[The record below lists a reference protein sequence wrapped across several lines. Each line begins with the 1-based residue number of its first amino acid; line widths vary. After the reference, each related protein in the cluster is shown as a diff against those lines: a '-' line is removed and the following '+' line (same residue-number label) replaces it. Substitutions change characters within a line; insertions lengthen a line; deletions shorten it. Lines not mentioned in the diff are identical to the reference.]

1 MKKKTL
7 VILVLVICI
16 VAASAVVVFGDFGGE
31 MSIAQ
36 RIGVAFKKATS
47 TNQTSGTGDSVAA
60 RYGDFVVTWEEI
72 RYQQE
77 LAPMRTQKHYQTT
90 DAREIAERLIG
101 GQLALEEAERQG
113 LAATDPE
120 IQEYMQ
126 SLRENYET
134 IPEVKA
140 QIDEFCASAGQ
151 TLEEYFQ
158 TVEEQA
164 YATLTLNR
172 FKSAFY
178 EKWGAEH
185 ENEPIDDPEARQE
198 AMLDAY
204 DAYIAT
210 LMEQHK
216 DEIEFYI
223 NGQTK

>member
-1 MKKKTL
+1 M
-7 VILVLVICI
+7 
-16 VAASAVVVFGDFGGE
+16 
-31 MSIAQ
+31 
-36 RIGVAFKKATS
+36 
-47 TNQTSGTGDSVAA
+47 
-60 RYGDFVVTWEEI
+60 VTWEEI

-77 LAPMRTQKHYQTT
+77 IAPTLTQKHYQTT

-113 LAATDPE
+113 LAATDQE

-172 FKSAFY
+172 FKGAFY

-198 AMLDAY
+198 AMLEAY

-216 DEIEFYI
+216 DEIEFYV
-223 NGQTK
+223 K

>member
-1 MKKKTL
+1 MKKKG
-7 VILVLVICI
+7 VLVLVICI
-16 VAASAVVVFGDFGGE
+16 VAVSAIVVFGNFYGD

-36 RIGVAFKKATS
+36 RIGTAFKKATN

-77 LAPMRTQKHYQTT
+77 IAPTRTQKHYQTT

-113 LAATDPE
+113 LAATDQE

-158 TVEEQA
+158 TVEDQA

-172 FKSAFY
+172 FKGAFY
-178 EKWGAEH
+178 EKWRAEH
-185 ENEPIDDPEARQE
+185 ENEPIDDPEAWQE
-198 AMLDAY
+198 AMLKAY

-210 LMEQHK
+210 LIEQHK
-216 DEIEFYI
+216 DEIEFYV
-223 NGQTK
+223 K

>member
-1 MKKKTL
+1 M
-7 VILVLVICI
+7 
-16 VAASAVVVFGDFGGE
+16 
-31 MSIAQ
+31 
-36 RIGVAFKKATS
+36 
-47 TNQTSGTGDSVAA
+47 
-60 RYGDFVVTWEEI
+60 VTWEEI

-77 LAPMRTQKHYQTT
+77 IAPTRTQKHYQTT

-101 GQLALEEAERQG
+101 GQLALEEAEQQE
-113 LAATDPE
+113 LAATDQE

-172 FKSAFY
+172 FKGAFY

-198 AMLDAY
+198 AMLEAY

-210 LMEQHK
+210 LIEQHK
-216 DEIEFYI
+216 DEIEFYV
-223 NGQTK
+223 K

>member
-1 MKKKTL
+1 
-7 VILVLVICI
+7 
-16 VAASAVVVFGDFGGE
+16 
-31 MSIAQ
+31 
-36 RIGVAFKKATS
+36 
-47 TNQTSGTGDSVAA
+47 
-60 RYGDFVVTWEEI
+60 
-72 RYQQE
+72 
-77 LAPMRTQKHYQTT
+77 
-90 DAREIAERLIG
+90 
-101 GQLALEEAERQG
+101 
-113 LAATDPE
+113 
-120 IQEYMQ
+120 MQ

-172 FKSAFY
+172 FKGAFY

-198 AMLDAY
+198 AMLEAY

-210 LMEQHK
+210 LIEQHK
-216 DEIEFYI
+216 DEIEFYV
-223 NGQTK
+223 K

>member
-1 MKKKTL
+1 MKKKG
-7 VILVLVICI
+7 VLVLVICI
-16 VAASAVVVFGDFGGE
+16 VAVSAIVVFGNFDGD

-36 RIGVAFKKATS
+36 RIGTAFKKATNI
-47 TNQTSGTGDSVAA
+47 NQTSGTGDSVAA

-77 LAPMRTQKHYQTT
+77 IAPTRTQKHYQTT

-101 GQLALEEAERQG
+101 GQLALEEAEQQE
-113 LAATDPE
+113 LAATDQE

-178 EKWGAEH
+178 EKWRAEH
-185 ENEPIDDPEARQE
+185 ENEPIDDPEAWQE
-198 AMLDAY
+198 AMLEAY

-210 LMEQHK
+210 LIEQHK
-216 DEIEFYI
+216 DEIEFYV
-223 NGQTK
+223 K